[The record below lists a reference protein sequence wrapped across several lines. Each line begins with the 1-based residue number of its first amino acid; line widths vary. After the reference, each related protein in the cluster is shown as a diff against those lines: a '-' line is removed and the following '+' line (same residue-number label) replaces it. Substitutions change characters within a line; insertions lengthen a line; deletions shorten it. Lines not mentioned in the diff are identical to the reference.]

1 MNTEIVLRESRF
13 TDTGGQIASGIWRFA
28 RRKPLGAIGGVLVL
42 CLVVMAIVAP
52 FAAPHDP
59 YQLNLIYKYASPGE
73 PNGDGQA
80 FLLGS
85 DSLGRDILSRIMYGA
100 RISLYVGFLSV
111 GVGVTVGAL
120 AGIVSG
126 YLGGKI
132 DLVVQRVVD
141 AFMAFPALVFAL
153 GILAALGPS
162 LNNVVFTLVLLFIPG
177 SARVVRSQALSV
189 SQTVYVDAARGD
201 RSHRHANHTAARAPE
216 LPGAVS
222 GIRDSQPRL
231 GHRHRGFP
239 YVPRSG
245 HADRRS
251 VLGRHVVGGRSQI
264 R

>member
-189 SQTVYVDAARGD
+189 SQTVYVDAAR
-201 RSHRHANHTAARAPE
+201 AI
-216 LPGAVS
+216 GAS
-222 GIRDSQPRL
+222 DTRIIL
-231 GHRHRGFP
+231 
-239 YVPRSG
+239 
-245 HADRRS
+245 
-251 VLGRHVVGGRSQI
+251 RHVLPNCLAPYLVFATANLGLAIVIEASLTFLEAGPKSPGWGERFRQ
-264 R
+264 